1 MFQLVIAVYGYIM
14 ATGIGCFVLL
24 FVVLFKR
31 PVNSENKL
39 CRSTNMLSPLP
50 SSLHSMPDGTNGRL
64 FGHRQGQN
72 FVDGRPG
79 DTTVDEQD
87 DNDDE
92 LEGTFSSG
100 NGSSRPCHFLMSLSA
115 WWFSFGFFQLYSHP
129 CHSSLVLP
137 FAS

>member
-87 DNDDE
+87 DIAPPDKFIGQ
-92 LEGTFSSG
+92 LLLCRVTHPGT
-100 NGSSRPCHFLMSLSA
+100 A
-115 WWFSFGFFQLYSHP
+115 
-129 CHSSLVLP
+129 V
-137 FAS
+137 